1 MLNTA
6 QMKQQLQEMG
16 QLVQDMTN
24 MLDDG
29 TDDAPLAFF
38 EACEDL
44 QLQVTQ
50 LMRATFLAV
59 QQKPVPGL

>member
-6 QMKQQLQEMG
+6 QIKQQLQEMG
-16 QLVQDMTN
+16 ELVQEMAN
-24 MLDDG
+24 LLEDG
-29 TDDAPLAFF
+29 TDDVPLAFF

-59 QQKPVPGL
+59 QQKPVPAL

>member
-6 QMKQQLQEMG
+6 HIKQQLQEMG
-16 QLVQDMTN
+16 ELVQEMGN
-24 MLDDG
+24 LLEDDA
-29 TDDAPLAFF
+29 DDAPLAFF
-38 EACEDL
+38 EACEDV

-59 QQKPVPGL
+59 QQKPVLGR

>member
-6 QMKQQLQEMG
+6 QIKQQLQEMG
-16 QLVQDMTN
+16 ELVQEMGN
-24 MLDDG
+24 LLEDDA
-29 TDDAPLAFF
+29 DDAPLAFF

-50 LMRATFLAV
+50 LMHVTFLAV
-59 QQKPVPGL
+59 QHKPVLGL

>member
-6 QMKQQLQEMG
+6 QIKQQLQEMG
-16 QLVQDMTN
+16 ELVQELANVLEGD
-24 MLDDG
+24 

-59 QQKPVPGL
+59 QQKPVPAL

>member
-1 MLNTA
+1 
-6 QMKQQLQEMG
+6 MG
-16 QLVQDMTN
+16 DLIQDMAN
-24 MLDDG
+24 VLEDG

-50 LMRATFLAV
+50 LMHATFLAV
-59 QQKPVPGL
+59 QQKPEPKL

>member
-1 MLNTA
+1 MPESA
-6 QMKQQLQEMG
+6 HIKQQLQEMTELI
-16 QLVQDMTN
+16 QEMANL
-24 MLDDG
+24 LDEGAEDS
-29 TDDAPLAFF
+29 PLAFF

-59 QQKPVPGL
+59 QKKPEA

>member
-6 QMKQQLQEMG
+6 QIKQQLQEMG
-16 QLVQDMTN
+16 ELVQELATV
-24 MLDDG
+24 LEDG

-59 QQKPVPGL
+59 QQKPVPAL

>member
-6 QMKQQLQEMG
+6 QIKQQLQEMG
-16 QLVQDMTN
+16 ELVQEMAN
-24 MLDDG
+24 VLEDG
-29 TDDAPLAFF
+29 SDDAPLAFF

-59 QQKPVPGL
+59 QQKPVPEL